1 MSVIK
6 RLGNLAKGTLKTWSD
21 DDDERRELTD
31 PERAAAEDELRRL
44 EAEARQLSGRPAA
57 PPPTASSPAKAPASP
72 LEAKRQAIT
81 KAYAAGVLSIEE
93 RDEKLAV
100 VQAEQDALDRGLP
113 PTPRKRTL

>member
-21 DDDERRELTD
+21 DDEPRVLTD

-44 EAEARQLSGRPAA
+44 EAEARHLSGQPAA
-57 PPPTASSPAKAPASP
+57 PPVASAAAKAPASP
-72 LEAKRQAIT
+72 LEARRLAIT
-81 KAYAAGVLSIEE
+81 KAYAAGVLSVEE
-93 RDEKLAV
+93 RDEKLAA
-100 VQAEQDALDRGLP
+100 VQDEQDALDRGLP